1 MRDQKDQGVV
11 SSLIVFGLLIMI
23 VLTTCT
29 GCTTPPVIPK
39 FPEAPVKAGAMEQ
52 CPDLEKLKDGAKL
65 SDVSKTITINYSTY
79 YECAVKSDTWIEWY
93 QINKINFD
101 KIGK

>member
-11 SSLIVFGLLIMI
+11 SSLIIFALLIMI
-23 VLTTCT
+23 VLATCS

-39 FPEAPVKAGAMEQ
+39 FPEAPIKSGAMEQ
-52 CPDLEKLKDGAKL
+52 CPDLKKLQDGAKL
-65 SDVSKTITINYSTY
+65 SDVSNTININYSTY
-79 YECAVKSDTWIEWY
+79 YECAVKTDVWIEWY
-93 QINKINFD
+93 QINQLNYE

>member
-1 MRDQKDQGVV
+1 MSHEKNKELVKGVFTFV
-11 SSLIVFGLLIMI
+11 VILLLVVF
-23 VLTTCT
+23 VLT

-52 CPDLEKLKDGAKL
+52 CPDLKKLEDGAKL
-65 SDVSKTITINYSTY
+65 SDVSKTININYSTY
-79 YECAVKSDTWIEWY
+79 YECAVKSDVWIEWY
-93 QINKINFD
+93 QINKQNYD

>member
-1 MRDQKDQGVV
+1 MRVLIL
-11 SSLIVFGLLIMI
+11 SLLL
-23 VLTTCT
+23 LA

-52 CPDLEKLKDGAKL
+52 CPDLKKLQDGAKL
-65 SDVSKTITINYSTY
+65 SDVSKTVNINYSTY
-79 YECAVKSDTWIEWY
+79 YECAVKSDIWIEWY
-93 QINKINFD
+93 QINKSIYE

>member
-1 MRDQKDQGVV
+1 MRVLIL
-11 SSLIVFGLLIMI
+11 SLLL
-23 VLTTCT
+23 LA

-39 FPEAPVKAGAMEQ
+39 FPEAPIKSGAMEK
-52 CPDLEKLKDGAKL
+52 CPDLTKLQDGAKL

-79 YECAVKSDTWIEWY
+79 YECAIKSDTWIEWY
-93 QINKINFD
+93 QINKSNYD

>member
-1 MRDQKDQGVV
+1 MRENQDQGIV
-11 SSLIVFGLLIMI
+11 SSLIIFVIVIML
-23 VLTTCT
+23 VLAIT

-39 FPEAPVKAGAMEQ
+39 FPDAPVKAGAMEQ
-52 CPDLEKLKDGAKL
+52 CPDLEKIKDGAKL

-93 QINKINFD
+93 QINKINYD

>member
-1 MRDQKDQGVV
+1 MRVLV
-11 SSLIVFGLLIMI
+11 LSLLL
-23 VLTTCT
+23 LA
-29 GCTTPPVIPK
+29 GCSTPPVIPK
-39 FPEAPVKAGAMEQ
+39 FPEAPVKAGAMEK
-52 CPDLEKLKDGAKL
+52 CPDLVKLKDGAKL

-93 QINKINFD
+93 ETNKINYD

>member
-1 MRDQKDQGVV
+1 MRDQKDQGIV
-11 SSLIVFGLLIMI
+11 SSLIIFALVIML
-23 VLTTCT
+23 VLAVT

-39 FPEAPVKAGAMEQ
+39 FPEAPTKSGAMEQ
-52 CPDLEKLKDGAKL
+52 CPDLKKLQDGAKL

-93 QINKINFD
+93 QTNKINYD

>member
-1 MRDQKDQGVV
+1 MKDSQPLVT
-11 SSLIVFGLLIMI
+11 SSLFI
-23 VLTTCT
+23 VLILSVLVMCT

-39 FPEAPVKAGAMEQ
+39 FPEAPSKSGAMEQ
-52 CPDLEKLKDGAKL
+52 CPDLKKLQDGAKL

-79 YECAVKSDTWIEWY
+79 YECAVKSDIWIEWY
-93 QINKINFD
+93 QTNKINYD

>member
-1 MRDQKDQGVV
+1 MRDHKDQGIV
-11 SSLIVFGLLIMI
+11 SSVIMF
-23 VLTTCT
+23 VLVIMLVLAIT

-39 FPEAPVKAGAMEQ
+39 FPEAPTKAGAMEQ
-52 CPDLEKLKDGAKL
+52 CPDLKKLQDGAKL

-79 YECAVKSDTWIEWY
+79 YECAVKSDVWIEWY
-93 QINKINFD
+93 QINKLNYE